1 VDRKN
6 LYLALLLFAA
16 TVLTVWAFVL
26 ILSPFLVPIAWAMCL
41 LTVTSGLYARL
52 ERRTGR
58 PRLSAFLM
66 TVGVA
71 LAVLLPLAV
80 VGLSIVREAKAL
92 ATKTIAPSAV
102 ATTPPV
108 EPPAA
113 PPPPPPAPFPGEEER
128 GPAAKKNG
136 LGLAPRVDKWDE
148 FFRSHEG
155 LGRARDKVDEFLRP
169 FDTDLRSLVQTGK
182 DRLLSPLATG
192 AVGVLQSVFQAG
204 FGFLMMLATLYFLY
218 RDGGRIRA
226 FLVDLVPLGAGESD
240 RVLET
245 LRSTA
250 FAAIVGGILTAL
262 IQGALGGLAFAIV
275 GVEAP
280 VLWGFVMAVLSLL
293 PIGGSA
299 FVWAPAMV
307 YFFVVGPVWKA
318 WFLLVWGVAV
328 IGSSDNLLRPWLM
341 RKAGAAEIHPL
352 LLFFAILSG
361 IGLFGPSGIVFGPL
375 LVAAIVVVAKIYRDN
390 FGAGARAAKTAAR

>member
-1 VDRKN
+1 MEGKN

-16 TVLTVWAFVL
+16 TVLTVWAFFL
-26 ILSPFLVPIAWAMCL
+26 MLSPFLVPIAWAMCL
-41 LTVTSGLYARL
+41 LTVTSPLYGRL
-52 ERRTGR
+52 ARRTGK

-66 TVGVA
+66 TFGVA
-71 LAVLLPLAV
+71 LAVILPLAI
-80 VGLSIVREAKAL
+80 VGLSVVREAKAL
-92 ATKTIAPSAV
+92 AQKAV
-102 ATTPPV
+102 AGPV
-108 EPPAA
+108 PARPAA
-113 PPPPPPAPFPGEEER
+113 PPPGPVPAPPEGE
-128 GPAAKKNG
+128 GNP
-136 LGLAPRVDKWDE
+136 
-148 FFRSHEG
+148 
-155 LGRARDKVDEFLRP
+155 ARDGLRPAPVDGWDDFFARNPKLDHAQGRVDEFLRP
-169 FDTDLRSLVQTGK
+169 FDTTLRALVEAARDK
-182 DRLLSPLATG
+182 IVAPLASG
-192 AVGVLQSVFQAG
+192 AVGVLQTVFATA

-218 RDGGRIRA
+218 RDSGKIHS
-226 FLVDLVPLGAGESD
+226 FLVDLVPIPNEETD
-240 RVLET
+240 RILLT

-262 IQGALGGLAFAIV
+262 IQGMLGGIAFAIC

-299 FVWAPAMV
+299 FVWAPTMV
-307 YFFVVGPVWKA
+307 YFYLEGPVWKA

-341 RKAGAAEIHPL
+341 RKAGAAEVHPL

-375 LVAAIVVVAKIYRDN
+375 LVAFIVVVAKIYRDY
-390 FGAGARAAKTAAR
+390 FGRESRLKVVSK

>member
-1 VDRKN
+1 
-6 LYLALLLFAA
+6 
-16 TVLTVWAFVL
+16 
-26 ILSPFLVPIAWAMCL
+26 MCL
-41 LTVTSGLYARL
+41 LTVTSPLYGRL
-52 ERRTGR
+52 ERFTRR
-58 PRLSAFLM
+58 PRISAFVM

-71 LAVLLPLAV
+71 LAVMVPLGF

-92 ATKTIAPSAV
+92 AMKAV
-102 ATTPPV
+102 GEPAA
-108 EPPAA
+108 PPAA
-113 PPPPPPAPFPGEEER
+113 PAPPPPAPGENPEN
-128 GPAAKKNG
+128 PAARAG
-136 LGLAPRVDKWDE
+136 LTPPPRDTWDD
-148 FFRSHEG
+148 FFSRNPR
-155 LGRARDKVDEFLRP
+155 LGHAQGKVDEFLRP
-169 FDTDLRSLVQTGK
+169 FSTTLRDVVEAAR
-182 DRLLSPLATG
+182 DRLLSPLASG
-192 AVGVLQSVFQAG
+192 AVGVLQGLFAAG

-218 RDGGRIRA
+218 RDGGKIHA
-226 FLVDLVPLGAGESD
+226 FFLDIVPIPPEETD

-262 IQGALGGLAFAIV
+262 IQGLLGGIAFAIC

-299 FVWAPAMV
+299 FVWAPTMA
-307 YFFVVGPVWKA
+307 YFFLEGPVWKA
-318 WFLLVWGVAV
+318 WFLLVWGIAV

-341 RKAGAAEIHPL
+341 RKAGAAEVHPL

-375 LVAAIVVVAKIYRDN
+375 LVAFIVVVAKIYREN
-390 FGAGARAAKTAAR
+390 FGREARVKVATK